1 MDHSSQLF
9 ILVRRGGSLNRAF
22 LIWSRGVKKNP
33 SSVQQ
38 IFRVRFSA
46 EQSIDSGSL
55 AQKVFTKTLPNIAL
69 VFSSHGQPADS
80 TFHVQSG
87 NFKSCGKVMVA
98 SIANGGPGPW
108 FLFIYLFLFFLHS
121 SR

>member
-9 ILVRRGGSLNRAF
+9 ILVKRGGSLNRAL
-22 LIWSRGVKKNP
+22 LIWSRGIKKNP

-46 EQSIDSGSL
+46 EQGIDSGAL
-55 AQKVFTKTLPNIAL
+55 AQKVFTKTLPNIAS
-69 VFSSHGQPADS
+69 VFSHGQPVDS
-80 TFHVQSG
+80 TFRVQNG

-98 SIANGGPGPW
+98 SIAKGGPAPW